1 MQEHYYSSLLK
12 RQKKQFDGNLDIKD
26 VTDNR
31 ELWKTSKSLFS
42 DKTKSSITILL
53 EKDKAVT
60 GNSEIATT
68 LNSCFTNVVK
78 LLEIPESENIDQ
90 LYEQIKT
97 STLKAIV
104 KFRKQQVKK
113 AINDSFANRSF
124 SFSSIEKKDVL
135 LKILKEN
142 VDFFSNYIC
151 LFSLKLLVHL
161 NSHLP

>member
-1 MQEHYYSSLLK
+1 M
-12 RQKKQFDGNLDIKD
+12 DIKD

-104 KFRKQQVKK
+104 KFRKQTSKK
-113 AINDSFANRSF
+113 
-124 SFSSIEKKDVL
+124 
-135 LKILKEN
+135 
-142 VDFFSNYIC
+142 
-151 LFSLKLLVHL
+151 
-161 NSHLP
+161 SHN